1 MKQQPIENFQQ
12 GFLEF
17 NVRLPINVIAKIQPL
32 AAASGLTTEQM
43 VQSLLTLSLHS
54 GGWFS
59 EPPEQ
64 QVVHISTTQEQ

>member
-43 VQSLLTLSLHS
+43 VQSLSLHS